1 MCGVC
6 ILGFGCFNF
15 GVVGCLVTSCL
26 GCDIILGLTCWLGS
40 GFVFVCILLVVVGY
54 AWFED
59 FECLG

>member
-1 MCGVC
+1 M
-6 ILGFGCFNF
+6 
-15 GVVGCLVTSCL
+15 VVGCLVTSCL
-26 GCDIILGLTCWLGS
+26 GCDIILGLTCWLDS